1 MLCFSTMSW
10 PVIAPVLVFLVLYL
24 VILKRTPPGVY
35 ALDPQDA
42 GTGANRGR
50 GTFEPHNK
58 NYLELSKLII
68 GLGSASIGAVAVFFF
83 RNDSSAQG
91 LQGHIAWPLI
101 FFVAS
106 VVYGVAFIGMLVWR
120 YELYCHRS
128 ETYTRPWYA
137 LILSLGFSML
147 ICLAGGYAIFVWIL
161 LHA

>member
-1 MLCFSTMSW
+1 MRLIHRM
-10 PVIAPVLVFLVLYL
+10 PGLA
-24 VILKRTPPGVY
+24 RTEGV
-35 ALDPQDA
+35 AHL
-42 GTGANRGR
+42 NRITR
-50 GTFEPHNK
+50 TTCR
-58 NYLELSKLII
+58 LSKLII

-91 LQGHIAWPLI
+91 LQRHIAWPLI